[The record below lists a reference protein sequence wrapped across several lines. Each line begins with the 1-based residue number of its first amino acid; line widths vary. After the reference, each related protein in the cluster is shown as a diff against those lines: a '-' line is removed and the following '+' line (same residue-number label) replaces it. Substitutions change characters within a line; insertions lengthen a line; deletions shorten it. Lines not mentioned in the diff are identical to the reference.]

1 MSNKITT
8 ETVIVVNG
16 EKTKIG
22 AWLKRYAKEKGYKVF
37 KTETAQL
44 SPNDFAKLL
53 FDYAIGSGDV
63 DDALADYIDDIAEI
77 SAIIEDG
84 MEEVKLEVKSNNDK
98 KQEQQDLE
106 KAQEQAQLAKVTS
119 FGESLSAGAES
130 TKEATMGF
138 LSAIKDAFP
147 ESVQLGASGQIT
159 ISKDA
164 SVEDVGKAFG
174 AAIQFD
180 QATKLAGNMLSF
192 VIGELTNAAVEAG
205 VYPTKKACAADIAE
219 RLEKA
224 KVKSLSVSAIEN
236 FSRMAERIPVE
247 KRNDEVPATVYQT
260 IACVKQPKQKK
271 GESNSEFNK
280 RKKKYQ
286 SQVDSILDAVQSG
299 KVTEVKEVKKL
310 IDKLQQSSEIKE
322 QSYTMGELMKI
333 FIEASMLITMVG
345 KDGTLALIAGTEG
358 DSVELTRD
366 ELKEI
371 AKSALSHY
379 TNMKKIDPKSDLE
392 ISPLTAG
399 YMDSVKAG

>member
-1 MSNKITT
+1 MKNITT
-8 ETVIVVNG
+8 DTVILVNG

-22 AWLKRYAKEKGYKVF
+22 AWLKQYAKEKGYKVF
-37 KTETAQL
+37 KTAAAQL

-53 FDYAIGSGDV
+53 FDYAISGNDP
-63 DDALADYIDDIAEI
+63 DDELMDYFGDIAEI
-77 SAIIEDG
+77 AAVIEDG
-84 MEEVKLEVKSNNDK
+84 IASVKSSNKAEAVQK
-98 KQEQQDLE
+98 KNEQQVD
-106 KAQEQAQLAKVTS
+106 KANESAQLAKVTT
-119 FGESLSAGAES
+119 FGDSLKSGAES

-138 LSAIKDAFP
+138 LVAIKESFP
-147 ESVQLGASGQIT
+147 ESIKLGASGQVT

-180 QATKLAGNMLSF
+180 QTTKIAGNMLSF

-236 FSRMAERIPVE
+236 FSRMAERIPVD

-260 IACVKQPKQKK
+260 IACVKQPKQKD
-271 GESNSEFNK
+271 GESNAEFKK
-280 RKKKYQ
+280 RKEKYQ

-299 KVTEVKEVKKL
+299 EVTEVKDVKKL
-310 IDKLQQSSEIKE
+310 IDKLQKSSELKE
-322 QSYTMGELMKI
+322 ATYTMGDFMKI
-333 FIEASMLITMVG
+333 FIEASMLMTLVG
-345 KDGTLALIAGTEG
+345 KDGTLALIAGTDG
-358 DSVELTRD
+358 DSIELTRD

-379 TNMKKIDPKSDLE
+379 INMKNLDPKADLE
-392 ISPLTAG
+392 VSQLTAG
-399 YMDSVKAG
+399 YISSTGAK